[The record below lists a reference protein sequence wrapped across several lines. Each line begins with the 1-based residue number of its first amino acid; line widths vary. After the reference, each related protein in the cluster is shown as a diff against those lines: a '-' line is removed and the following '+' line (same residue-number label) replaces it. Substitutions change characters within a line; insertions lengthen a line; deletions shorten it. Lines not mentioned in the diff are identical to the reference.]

1 MEQPLVEQPRKTSG
15 SETFEALWVTET
27 DTCRYEQTLITRQ
40 ISDLP
45 DHPVLIRVHYSS
57 LNFTDALSAFGAQ
70 DSAPNGPHTPG
81 VDAAGVVMDDASGR
95 FQPGDTVIVTGYG
108 LGLTVPGGL
117 AEYIRVP
124 AEWVVACPPELS
136 VRQAMIYGTAGL
148 TAILCI
154 NKLLMAGARPED
166 GDVAVTG
173 ATGGVGSMAVALL
186 ARLGFSVAAITGK
199 LESGRWLTQLGAT
212 KVIDRHSLDDI
223 TASPLSRPRW
233 GHGIDCLG
241 GEYLF
246 ALVKSLRYGGS
257 VAACGLASATP
268 FQASLTPFLHSNVN
282 LLGVDALELPLAEKT
297 RAWGQ
302 LSELKPELLEM
313 MAEEI
318 PLGQVPQYLVQIHNG
333 HALGRY
339 LVRL

>member
-1 MEQPLVEQPRKTSG
+1 MEQSLVKQPQKTSG

-27 DTCRYEQTLITRQ
+27 DTCRHEQTLITRK

-57 LNFTDALSAFGAQ
+57 LNFSDALSAFGAQ
-70 DSAPNGPHTPG
+70 DNAPEVPHTPG
-81 VDAAGVVMDDASGR
+81 VDAAGVVVSDASGT
-95 FQPGDTVIVTGYG
+95 FQPGDAVIVTGYG
-108 LGLTVPGGL
+108 LGLNTPGGL

-124 AEWVVACPPELS
+124 VEWVVTCPQGLS

-154 NKLLMAGARPED
+154 NKLLMAGAKPED

-186 ARLGFSVAAITGK
+186 AQLGFSVAAITGK
-199 LESGRWLTQLGAT
+199 LESSRWLTQLGAT

-223 TASPLSRPRW
+223 TESSLIRPRW

-268 FQASLTPFLHSNVN
+268 FQASLTPFLQRNVN
-282 LLGVDALELPLAEKT
+282 LLGVDAIDLSLAEKA
-297 RAWGQ
+297 RAWAQ
-302 LSELKPELLEM
+302 LGALKPDFLER